1 MSMRLLYISQPVD
14 DLRPWYTAK
23 GSQMLDREKGGCPM
37 RASVGDR
44 IVVRGCHGGDPIR
57 DCEVLE
63 VRGPDGTPPY
73 LVRWGDT
80 GHEAILYPGSDAFVE
95 HFEHSS
101 SR

>member
-1 MSMRLLYISQPVD
+1 
-14 DLRPWYTAK
+14 
-23 GSQMLDREKGGCPM
+23 M

-44 IVVRGCHGGDPIR
+44 IVVRGRHGGDPIR

-63 VRGPDGTPPY
+63 VRGADGTPPY

-80 GHEAILYPGSDAFVE
+80 GHEAILYPGSDASVE
-95 HFEHSS
+95 HFEHSL